1 MTGIRVLMSMNVVLE
16 LMIVIKIRLVK
27 ILMEDFH
34 VLVMKVTKEVEKPVS
49 ILMNVSLIITAKT
62 TLCVRIQMVH
72 SNVIACKDTSKMEK
86 YVMMLMN
93 VHKLIGV
100 IKMDFVSI
108 HQEAS
113 NVCV

>member
-1 MTGIRVLMSMNVVLE
+1 
-16 LMIVIKIRLVK
+16 
-27 ILMEDFH
+27 
-34 VLVMKVTKEVEKPVS
+34 
-49 ILMNVSLIITAKT
+49 
-62 TLCVRIQMVH
+62 MVD

-86 YVMMLMN
+86 YVMILMNVLLRIIIVTQMQHVSIQKADLSVFAMKAILETDYFVMMLMN

-108 HQEAS
+108 HQEVS